1 MVSMVVEN
9 GAIERGLD
17 GWVAREGSERLQ
29 IPPTVQALVAAR
41 LDALRD
47 EERAVVD
54 PASVI
59 GLSFPLD
66 AVAELVEE
74 PIRPELEAELASLTA
89 KQLVRRLEED
99 EVIYRFGHQVIRDT
113 AYGSMLKR
121 LRAALHERFVTWA
134 ERVNRE
140 RGRELEFEEI
150 LGYHL
155 EQAYGYRTGLGI
167 SD

>member
-1 MVSMVVEN
+1 
-9 GAIERGLD
+9 
-17 GWVAREGSERLQ
+17 GWIAKQSSEQLQ

-41 LDALRD
+41 LDALQA

-59 GLSFPLD
+59 GLSFPMD
-66 AVAELVEE
+66 AVAELVDE
-74 PIRPELEAELASLTA
+74 PVRPRLGDDIEVLVT
-89 KQLVRRLEED
+89 KQLVRRLPDED
-99 EVIYRFGHQVIRDT
+99 VIYRFGHQIIRDT
-113 AYGSMLKR
+113 AYGSLLKR
-121 LRAALHERFVTWA
+121 VRAMLHERFVTWA

-155 EQAYGYRTGLGI
+155 EQAYQYRTDLGVV
-167 SD
+167 D